1 MVVPGE
7 AHTLVLRHDKR
18 TEVVVTRFHSPV
30 GHRRD
35 LDAVHMV
42 VVVAHSIL
50 GSDLD
55 VDIVEEVRVDN
66 RLVYMVVVPSSVFR
80 T

>member
-1 MVVPGE
+1 
-7 AHTLVLRHDKR
+7 
-18 TEVVVTRFHSPV
+18 
-30 GHRRD
+30 
-35 LDAVHMV
+35 MV

-50 GSDLD
+50 GSDLV